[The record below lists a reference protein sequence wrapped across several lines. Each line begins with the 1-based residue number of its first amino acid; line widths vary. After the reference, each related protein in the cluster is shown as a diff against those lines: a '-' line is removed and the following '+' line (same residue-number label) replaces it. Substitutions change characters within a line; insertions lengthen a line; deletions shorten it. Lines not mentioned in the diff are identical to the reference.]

1 MSKSMSV
8 SSKVDELSE
17 SERSESDVVRWDMLD
32 KSNSSLEKCSILGGK
47 VRLDMCSPLSILVL
61 ALNRMF
67 IYLLANLAAGP
78 EVGHKI
84 VESLAESAKELYQG
98 INEESLLSKHLVLFL
113 KVLHFKRKCFS
124 SSISP
129 LEQYLQTRSS
139 KGIGLGLRHL
149 PVSNAK

>member
-47 VRLDMCSPLSILVL
+47 VRLDMCSPSSILVL

-67 IYLLANLAAGP
+67 MYLLANLAAGP
-78 EVGHKI
+78 EVGHNI
-84 VESLAESAKELYQG
+84 VANHDFYE
-98 INEESLLSKHLVLFL
+98 
-113 KVLHFKRKCFS
+113 
-124 SSISP
+124 SISKKQV
-129 LEQYLQTRSS
+129 LGTSDRS
-139 KGIGLGLRHL
+139 
-149 PVSNAK
+149 